1 MYCSLFIYVNL
12 SKIMRSYCKVLASNP
27 CAHNMIFSLIRM
39 FLCVCVSFKTHCA
52 SLSVLCVSVAST
64 MIKPILLASL
74 FSLGLPAEC
83 HRKQHSQHSTSSD
96 WWMHAAPIDTASVH
110 WPCLIFCACITPED
124 HWLFLLWHMLTTLPY
139 GHRDGLVPDFDLVIG
154 GRCL

>member
-1 MYCSLFIYVNL
+1 L
-12 SKIMRSYCKVLASNP
+12 
-27 CAHNMIFSLIRM
+27 M

-96 WWMHAAPIDTASVH
+96 WWMHAAPIDTASLLSDEELLYEPRETVVQK
-110 WPCLIFCACITPED
+110 ICIS
-124 HWLFLLWHMLTTLPY
+124 
-139 GHRDGLVPDFDLVIG
+139 
-154 GRCL
+154 

>member
-1 MYCSLFIYVNL
+1 
-12 SKIMRSYCKVLASNP
+12 
-27 CAHNMIFSLIRM
+27 MIFSLIRM

-110 WPCLIFCACITPED
+110 WPLIKSFCKKPRETTVQKICIRLHQQMHFYIPFAFVNT
-124 HWLFLLWHMLTTLPY
+124 
-139 GHRDGLVPDFDLVIG
+139 IK
-154 GRCL
+154 